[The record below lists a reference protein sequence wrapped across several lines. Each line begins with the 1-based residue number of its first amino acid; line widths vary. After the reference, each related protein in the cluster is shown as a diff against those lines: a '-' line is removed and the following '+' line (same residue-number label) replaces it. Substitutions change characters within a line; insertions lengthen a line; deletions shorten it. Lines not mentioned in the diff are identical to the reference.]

1 MDLKKLNTEE
11 LQGMFVSCKKEHKE
25 LHEKVEMYEKKR
37 ILTSEEKRD
46 LTILRKKK
54 LYKKDMMMYI
64 KKVIDS
70 KC

>member
-11 LQGMFVSCKKEHKE
+11 LQGMFTTFKKEHKE
-25 LHEKVEMYEKKR
+25 LHDKVETYEQKR
-37 ILTSEEKRD
+37 ILTSEERRE